1 MIDFIE
7 VNVMGYMFN
16 DIDIYSVSWGLIDDG
31 KMVDGFCNMIMRVI
45 VKGVNEVLIII
56 FKIIYCLK
64 LNCVLRKFLLIKMF

>member
-56 FKIIYCLK
+56 F
-64 LNCVLRKFLLIKMF
+64 

>member
-31 KMVDGFCNMIMRVI
+31 KMVDGFWNMIMRVI

-64 LNCVLRKFLLIKMF
+64 